1 MVFFAV
7 DIAVV
12 VLGYRYIEVMRE
24 VQTTYNLEPAGS
36 QGAWNLDDYQFVPF
50 IWGSAQLLGWLM
62 SIVFFIQLP
71 MDAALLNGLCVLMCC

>member
-1 MVFFAV
+1 LVFFAV

-50 IWGSAQLLGWLM
+50 LM
-62 SIVFFIQLP
+62 TISLFHLYGAVHS
-71 MDAALLNGLCVLMCC
+71 C